1 MSVTVPMIAWAS
13 VIREQYL
20 IPKRLDKQYISSVA
34 VGAVFNIMLNLW
46 AIPRWNARGAALVTI
61 ATELLVCVMLTASA
75 RKYLDI
81 KQYVSDSLPYLGIGV
96 LMCISVKVLARV
108 LSIGKVSPPLLL
120 VLEIIFGL
128 IVFGALLAVLARHS
142 TSHRAIIGSL
152 IKK

>member
-1 MSVTVPMIAWAS
+1 MNVMPI
-13 VIREQYL
+13 
-20 IPKRLDKQYISSVA
+20 
-34 VGAVFNIMLNLW
+34 
-46 AIPRWNARGAALVTI
+46 
-61 ATELLVCVMLTASA
+61 TELIDKVTEICKAN
-75 RKYLDI
+75 
-81 KQYVSDSLPYLGIGV
+81 GV
-96 LMCISVKVLARV
+96 RVLARV